1 MCGQSGCGVASFP
14 FSFMRVSR
22 KLTRRSLIGRGA
34 ASPVAGQSAWATVR
48 FSIYFSGRRSGGGGR
63 TDWRANLCVASTG
76 GEQTGCRHENACAW

>member
-1 MCGQSGCGVASFP
+1 MVNLGAELHRSLSLSCVYT
-14 FSFMRVSR
+14 R

-76 GEQTGCRHENACAW
+76 GEQDRLPS